1 MGLVAGRG
9 HARGILW
16 LSGSG
21 FEERRTMEGEEGFRS
36 GFAGI
41 VGRPNVGKSTLINN
55 LVHKKLAITSDK
67 PQTTR
72 NKIRCI
78 LTREDAQII
87 FVDTPGFHKPR
98 DALGE
103 RLNKAVRETLNEVDV
118 VVFMLDGTQTIG
130 KGDLF
135 IAGELSQLKTPVIAV
150 VNKIDR
156 LEPDR
161 LEAQI
166 EVVRNLGDYVD
177 IIPLSAKTGENVHA
191 LIEKIVEILPPGPK
205 YYPDDMVTDQPLP
218 FVVAE
223 LIREK
228 VLMLT
233 REEVPHSVAVVV
245 EEIEKREDKDL
256 VDIEATI
263 YVERDSQKGIII
275 GKGGRMLKEIGTLAR
290 EEIEALLGEQ
300 VFLHLMVKVEKDWS
314 KHPHLVKRMGY

>member
-1 MGLVAGRG
+1 MLVGVMREAYCGLA
-9 HARGILW
+9 
-16 LSGSG
+16 GSG
-21 FEERRTMEGEEGFRS
+21 VEERRTMEGEEGFKS

-245 EEIEKREDKDL
+245 EEIEKREDRDL

>member
-1 MGLVAGRG
+1 MEA
-9 HARGILW
+9 
-16 LSGSG
+16 
-21 FEERRTMEGEEGFRS
+21 EGEFKS

-78 LTREDAQII
+78 LTRDDAQII

-135 IAGELSQLKTPVIAV
+135 IAGELSQLKTPVVAV
-150 VNKIDR
+150 INKIDR

-161 LEAQI
+161 LEAQM
-166 EVVRNLGDYVD
+166 EVVRNMGNYED

-191 LIEKIVEILPPGPK
+191 LIEKIVEILPVGPK
-205 YYPDDMVTDQPLP
+205 YYPNDMVTDQPLP

-228 VLMLT
+228 VLLLT

-245 EEIEKREDKDL
+245 EEIEKREDREL

-275 GKGGRMLKEIGTLAR
+275 GKGGRMLREIGSLAR
-290 EEIEALLGEQ
+290 QEIEALLGEQ

>member
-1 MGLVAGRG
+1 MEECRG
-9 HARGILW
+9 KE
-16 LSGSG
+16 SY
-21 FEERRTMEGEEGFRS
+21 MEGEEGFKS

-55 LVHKKLAITSDK
+55 LVHRKLAITSDK

-103 RLNKAVRETLNEVDV
+103 RLNKAVRETLKEVDV

-150 VNKIDR
+150 INKIDR
-156 LEPDR
+156 MEPDR
-161 LEAQI
+161 LEAQV
-166 EVVRNLGDYVD
+166 EVVRNMGNYAD

-191 LIEKIVEILPPGPK
+191 LIEKIVEILPRGPK

-228 VLMLT
+228 VLLLT

-245 EEIEKREDKDL
+245 EEMEKREDRDL

-275 GKGGRMLKEIGTLAR
+275 GKGGRMLKEIGSLAR
-290 EEIEALLGEQ
+290 QEIEALLGEQ
-300 VFLHLMVKVEKDWS
+300 VFLHLMVKMEKDWS
-314 KHPHLVKRMGY
+314 KYPHLVKRMGY